1 MSRPPLSRRQKKKK
15 KKQNCGIRETK
26 PVSRLLS
33 AATTVSV
40 GQKRSQTQTQ
50 YQLWLT
56 IGQQFSGYLPVCR
69 FDFVFVTLLSYTRF
83 FSHYFCF
90 AERKPNE
97 RLRRQTR
104 FGLGGENTSGRG
116 FYGLLSSS
124 LASFNCLPRSSHHP
138 IWLSSTQRWL
148 RGCDSWA
155 LVASI
160 AIAVVVAGHFLCTFD
175 IYLMHHYATVSGNKG
190 TEHFRVEDTVR
201 LRKISALAFVI
212 SVSFSFWNM
221 IRKTLN

>member
-1 MSRPPLSRRQKKKK
+1 M
-15 KKQNCGIRETK
+15 
-26 PVSRLLS
+26 
-33 AATTVSV
+33 SV

-97 RLRRQTR
+97 RLRRPTR

-124 LASFNCLPRSSHHP
+124 LASFNCLLPDGFCFVVFHLPQKLKAIFISFLILLLSPDQTANTNWWSTRAGGAAKKNFHSISSEN
-138 IWLSSTQRWL
+138 S
-148 RGCDSWA
+148 
-155 LVASI
+155 
-160 AIAVVVAGHFLCTFD
+160 
-175 IYLMHHYATVSGNKG
+175 
-190 TEHFRVEDTVR
+190 
-201 LRKISALAFVI
+201 RKIKATTDHLTESQWKV
-212 SVSFSFWNM
+212 N
-221 IRKTLN
+221 KNK